1 MASRSPTLPIAIFSD
16 IHANREALAACLAD
30 ARRRGAERLVFLGD
44 IVGYGADPGWCVDTV
59 AGKVALG
66 AICVRGNHD
75 QAIAT
80 PDPAMNRDAL
90 SALDWTRG
98 RLDGAQRDFLA
109 GLPYTATEGEALFV
123 HANGWCPQDWGYV
136 HSEADA
142 ERSLR
147 TTTARLTFCG
157 HTHVPMLY
165 HLAPMKP
172 PVAFEPQPGKPVP
185 LGGPRRWLTVL
196 GSVGQPRDGH
206 PAASYG
212 LYDTSPPAFTLQRV
226 PYDVETAARKV
237 REAGL
242 PESLAARLIRGR

>member
-1 MASRSPTLPIAIFSD
+1 MPIAIFSD
-16 IHANREALAACLAD
+16 IHANREALVACLAD
-30 ARRRGAERLVFLGD
+30 ARRRGAEELVFLGD

-59 AGKVALG
+59 AAKVVLG
-66 AICVRGNHD
+66 ALCVRGNHD
-75 QAIAT
+75 QAIGT
-80 PDPAMNRDAL
+80 PDVDMSRDAL
-90 SALDWTRG
+90 AALDWTRR
-98 RLDGAQRDFLA
+98 RLDEPQQGFLA
-109 GLPYTATEGEALFV
+109 GLPLMATRGEALFV
-123 HANGWCPQDWGYV
+123 HANGWNPQDWGYV
-136 HSEADA
+136 RSPVEA

-165 HLAPMKP
+165 HLAPQKP
-172 PVAFEPQPGKPVP
+172 PVAFEPQAGKTVP
-185 LGGPRRWLTVL
+185 LAASRRWLTVL

-206 PAASYG
+206 TAASYG

-242 PESLAARLIRGR
+242 PESLASRLLQGR